1 MKAKSIKTTTL
12 CALLSLGAI
21 ATIKPASAQTGYD
34 MWTDTTYDTSNC
46 NGYSSCYV
54 DGYGDVY
61 GSNEAYNPGSY
72 GYDDT
77 TWYNQLY

>member
-1 MKAKSIKTTTL
+1 MKSIKST
-12 CALLSLGAI
+12 ALLTLISLGTLTAVE
-21 ATIKPASAQTGYD
+21 PASAQTGYD
-34 MWTDTTYDTSNC
+34 MWSDTTYDTSNC
-46 NGYSSCYV
+46 AGYSSCYV

-61 GSNEAYNPGSY
+61 GSSDAYDPGSY

>member
-1 MKAKSIKTTTL
+1 MKSLKITATI
-12 CALLSLGAI
+12 ALVSLGAI
-21 ATIKPASAQTGYD
+21 ATGVKPASAQTGYD

-46 NGYSSCYV
+46 SGYSSCYV

-61 GSNEAYNPGSY
+61 GSNDAYDPGSY